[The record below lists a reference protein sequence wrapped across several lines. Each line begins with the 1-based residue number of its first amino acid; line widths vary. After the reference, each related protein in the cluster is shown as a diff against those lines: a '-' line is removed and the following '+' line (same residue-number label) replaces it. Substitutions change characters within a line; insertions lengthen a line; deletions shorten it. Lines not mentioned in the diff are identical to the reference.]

1 LTAAKSP
8 DRRAVEARL
17 ALIYGAIFL
26 VFGVQSPFLPVWLS
40 ARGLGVAEIG
50 LALAVPRVLQV
61 FLVPALSRWADKRGG
76 VVAMLALSC
85 LTMTLLFA
93 ALAAT
98 TGLTATLIVLGLL
111 FCAQSGVAPLI
122 DVLAFAIFGPGGPAA
137 SGAFEGRGASAPRF
151 DYGRMRMWGSA
162 AFIAGDLIAGLFL
175 TLTSLTAMTLLLAA
189 TAALAAAISF
199 RAWPMDR
206 LIHPS
211 SHSGAA
217 SQGRAGSRLLP
228 LVIGAAASIQ
238 ASHALVQ
245 TFASVHWAQSGH
257 SDAFIGV
264 AWAIGVAAE
273 TLVFA
278 LFGRWVAGADRAAG
292 MMILGGLAASARW
305 AAMAFDPGDF
315 VLALAQAG
323 HGLSFAATHAGTM
336 LLIAELAPA
345 ERRAEAQGWMTAAVS
360 GLTAALT
367 VAGGPLIVRFGERS
381 YFVMAF
387 FALAGTLLAAS
398 VAALRA
404 SERGRASSG

>member
-1 LTAAKSP
+1 MTAAQSP

-61 FLVPALSRWADKRGG
+61 FLAPALSRWADKRGG

-111 FCAQSGVAPLI
+111 FCAQSGV
-122 DVLAFAIFGPGGPAA
+122 
-137 SGAFEGRGASAPRF
+137 
-151 DYGRMRMWGSA
+151 
-162 AFIAGDLIAGLFL
+162 
-175 TLTSLTAMTLLLAA
+175 
-189 TAALAAAISF
+189 
-199 RAWPMDR
+199 
-206 LIHPS
+206 
-211 SHSGAA
+211 
-217 SQGRAGSRLLP
+217 
-228 LVIGAAASIQ
+228 
-238 ASHALVQ
+238 
-245 TFASVHWAQSGH
+245 
-257 SDAFIGV
+257 
-264 AWAIGVAAE
+264 AE

-323 HGLSFAATHAGTM
+323 HGLSFAATHAGAM

-381 YFVMAF
+381 YFVMAL

-404 SERGRASSG
+404 RESGRASSA